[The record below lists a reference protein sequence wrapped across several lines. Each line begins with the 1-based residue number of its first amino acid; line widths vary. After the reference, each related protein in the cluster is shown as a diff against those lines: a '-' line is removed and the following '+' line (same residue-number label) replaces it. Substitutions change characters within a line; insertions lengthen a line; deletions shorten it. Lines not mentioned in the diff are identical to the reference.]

1 MMNAVQQLTLKM
13 SRKVSGETE
22 SFPTHGMQNSH
33 YCDYEFLPPDVPY
46 IVCLPSHEQQQ
57 YV

>member
-1 MMNAVQQLTLKM
+1 MMNAVQQLILKIG
-13 SRKVSGETE
+13 RKVSGETE
-22 SFPTHGMQNSH
+22 SFLTHGMQKNH